1 MKSSIEHKLEEARGQ
16 EIDMA
21 PLLDVV
27 FILLIFLLFLPL
39 LCGKPV
45 WMSINPRRFLAS
57 SCRNR
62 FI

>member
-27 FILLIFLLFLPL
+27 FILLIFFIVSTAFVRET
-39 LCGKPV
+39 GVEVNKPTA
-45 WMSINPRRFLAS
+45 PRRLT
-57 SCRNR
+57 
-62 FI
+62 